1 MAAEVRRVDIG
12 FEGGQELSVRVSDPD
27 YRALLKA
34 LGDEHATRWYELR
47 TQDSEVSVD
56 LSRVV
61 YLRLDTGPHRVG
73 F

>member
-34 LGDEHATRWYELR
+34 LGDEKAARWYELR